1 MGKYYSKII
10 NYHNYI
16 FIIKTLNFIFGL
28 GKMRV
33 RKRNGKV
40 WWDVTRKAHEDQFFY
55 IGRNI
60 A

>member
-10 NYHNYI
+10 NYHNDI

-40 WWDVTRKAHEDQFFY
+40 WWDVTRKAHED